1 MMLFNTPFPQLL
13 KVAFLFSSLVSSHH
27 QNAKILPKPNGPFG
41 VSITTL
47 QLTDPARSENPFNL
61 TSPSARRLMISA
73 ITPTRQ
79 HQSTWAYPYMPPLT
93 ASLSE
98 QEYTEN
104 YGFPNTTYS
113 DLFLQV
119 TDPQHSNNLEEW
131 PLVLFSPAQGNTR
144 LDYTFLA
151 SNIAS
156 HGFIVITLDHPYDG
170 DIVEFPDQSYIL
182 GVPPPDSDDEAV
194 QYAYGITLVDARV
207 ADISFVLDSL
217 ATLPITQALFPS
229 SSISC
234 PLNTSQVAMFGHSL
248 GGSAI
253 AEAMVN
259 ETRIVGGLDIDGIVI
274 GEVAEVGLERPFML
288 FGHENN
294 TRNYDGPDAE
304 MNVTTQTWA
313 GLWPLLKGW
322 KLELELVGA
331 LHYTFSDFPTVLETL
346 GLKLNASEE
355 VTLLSGGD
363 AWIDQ
368 HAEEEVGRLLKA
380 DRGLEIVVEYVVAFL
395 ELVLKGKERGVLSGP
410 DEKFPEVVFVN

>member
-1 MMLFNTPFPQLL
+1 
-13 KVAFLFSSLVSSHH
+13 
-27 QNAKILPKPNGPFG
+27 
-41 VSITTL
+41 
-47 QLTDPARSENPFNL
+47 
-61 TSPSARRLMISA
+61 
-73 ITPTRQ
+73 
-79 HQSTWAYPYMPPLT
+79 
-93 ASLSE
+93 
-98 QEYTEN
+98 
-104 YGFPNTTYS
+104 
-113 DLFLQV
+113 
-119 TDPQHSNNLEEW
+119 
-131 PLVLFSPAQGNTR
+131 
-144 LDYTFLA
+144 
-151 SNIAS
+151 
-156 HGFIVITLDHPYDG
+156 
-170 DIVEFPDQSYIL
+170 
-182 GVPPPDSDDEAV
+182 
-194 QYAYGITLVDARV
+194 
-207 ADISFVLDSL
+207 
-217 ATLPITQALFPS
+217 
-229 SSISC
+229 
-234 PLNTSQVAMFGHSL
+234 
-248 GGSAI
+248 
-253 AEAMVN
+253 
-259 ETRIVGGLDIDGIVI
+259 
-274 GEVAEVGLERPFML
+274 ML